1 VQVLPSTE
9 PSHLLSFFFLLV
21 IVLLFLVLKLLHFR
35 LVIDVTR
42 RYKRRIIVQ
51 TLLVF
56 LLFVHSRLALCSAFG
71 AWGSDEKRQFT
82 LI

>member
-9 PSHLLSFFFLLV
+9 PSHLLSFFF
-21 IVLLFLVLKLLHFR
+21 LLFLVLKLLHFR

-51 TLLVF
+51 TLLV